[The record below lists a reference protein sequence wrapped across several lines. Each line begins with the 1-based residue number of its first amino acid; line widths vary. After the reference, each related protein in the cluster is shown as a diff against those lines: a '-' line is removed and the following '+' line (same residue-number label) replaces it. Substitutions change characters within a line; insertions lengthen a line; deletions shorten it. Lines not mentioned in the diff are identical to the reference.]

1 MTTNM
6 KNNNDKLN
14 KKGIATIAI
23 AGITACTLFTSGCV
37 WAKNVHDKKVEEA
50 RLEAINTKNSEIDKE
65 YKKFD
70 SEEDRN
76 VKLELLKIE
85 YEKFEK
91 YKKSEEYQK
100 ECETRYN
107 KIINQMKEYFISDY
121 DNSVKTISDKIG
133 KDVDKVEDKDSLKN
147 AITDFTNFKETL
159 KNDYENYSTITE
171 DKFNEYNDTVDS
183 YVTKYNDRV
192 TAIEKAE
199 EEARKK
205 AEEEA
210 KKKAEEESAKKKA
223 EEEAAAKAAQEEAE
237 RKAAEEAAA
246 AAAAAKQS
254 SGSSSNDSSYYDSSN
269 DYSYSGGSS
278 SSDYSDDSRY
288 DSGSSS
294 SGNDYSGGS
303 SSSGGDS
310 NSSGSGSG
318 WSSGNLNHTWAEDGA
333 GRVDGYYDPSNGDIY
348 DANGN
353 YQGNLGDW

>member
-23 AGITACTLFTSGCV
+23 AGITACTLFTGGCV
-37 WAKNVHDKKVEEA
+37 WAKDVHDKKVEEA

-133 KDVDKVEDKDSLKN
+133 KDVDKVEDKDSIKN
-147 AITDFTNFKETL
+147 AVTDFTNFKETL

-171 DKFNEYNDTVDS
+171 DKFNEYNDTIDS
-183 YVTKYNDRV
+183 YVTKYNDRI

-210 KKKAEEESAKKKA
+210 KKKAEEE
-223 EEEAAAKAAQEEAE
+223 AAAKAAQEEAE
-237 RKAAEEAAA
+237 RKATEEAAA
-246 AAAAAKQS
+246 AAAAAEQS
-254 SGSSSNDSSYYDSSN
+254 SGSSSSGSNYYNSSN
-269 DYSYSGGSS
+269 DYSYSNESS
-278 SSDYSDDSRY
+278 SSDYSGGSSY

-333 GRVDGYYDPSNGDIY
+333 GRVDGYYDPSNGNIY
-348 DANGN
+348 DENGN
-353 YQGNLGDW
+353 YEGNLGDW

>member
-1 MTTNM
+1 MMTNM

-23 AGITACTLFTSGCV
+23 AGITACTLFTGGCV
-37 WAKNVHDKKVEEA
+37 WAKDIHDKKVEEA

-76 VKLELLKIE
+76 AKLELLKIE

-133 KDVDKVEDKDSLKN
+133 KDVDKIGDKDSLKN
-147 AITDFTNFKETL
+147 AVTDFTNFKETL
-159 KNDYENYSTITE
+159 KNDYENYSTINE
-171 DKFNEYNDTVDS
+171 DKFNEYNYTVDS

-210 KKKAEEESAKKKA
+210 KKKAEEE
-223 EEEAAAKAAQEEAE
+223 AAAKAAQEEAE

-246 AAAAAKQS
+246 AAASAEQS

-269 DYSYSGGSS
+269 DYSYSNESS
-278 SSDYSDDSRY
+278 SSDYSGGSSY

-303 SSSGGDS
+303 GSSSGSS
-310 NSSGSGSG
+310 NIQNEWYGG
-318 WSSGNLNHTWAEDGA
+318 WTDEKGNEYND
-333 GRVDGYYDPSNGDIY
+333 YYDPNTGNSY
-348 DANGN
+348 DSNGN
-353 YQGNLGDW
+353 YQGNMNDWLWD

>member
-23 AGITACTLFTSGCV
+23 ASIAACTLFTGGCV
-37 WAKNVHDKKVEEA
+37 WAKDAHDKKVEEA

-76 VKLELLKIE
+76 AKLELLKIE

-133 KDVDKVEDKDSLKN
+133 ENVDKVGDKDSLKN
-147 AITDFTNFKETL
+147 AVTDFTNFKETL

-171 DKFNEYNDTVDS
+171 DKFNEYNDTVDN

-210 KKKAEEESAKKKA
+210 ARKKA

-246 AAAAAKQS
+246 AAAAAEQS
-254 SGSSSNDSSYYDSSN
+254 SGSSSSSSNYYDDSS
-269 DYSYSGGSS
+269 DYSYSRGNSSSDYSGGSS
-278 SSDYSDDSRY
+278 Y

-303 SSSGGDS
+303 SSSNGSNNIQNEWYGGWTDEK
-310 NSSGSGSG
+310 
-318 WSSGNLNHTWAEDGA
+318 GNEYND
-333 GRVDGYYDPSNGDIY
+333 YYDPNTGNSY
-348 DANGN
+348 DSNGN
-353 YQGNLGDW
+353 YQGNMNDWLWD